1 MTTSFKTDALG
12 DYIEKDPEDSLDY
25 PNDWAPWLAS
35 SGTGDAISTS
45 TWFVPTVLTS
55 SSPIV
60 VGSVTSIFI
69 SGGTA
74 GTTYTVAN
82 KITTTGGRTV
92 KRSYRVV
99 VKDR

>member
-12 DYIEKDPEDSLDY
+12 DYIEKDPAAVLDY
-25 PNDWAPWLAS
+25 SNNWTDWLAAS
-35 SGTGDAISTS
+35 ATDAISTS
-45 TWFVPTVLTS
+45 TWTIPAGLTS
-55 SSPIV
+55 SSPAVAAGI
-60 VGSVTSIFI
+60 TSIFI

-82 KITTTGGRTV
+82 KIVTTGGRTDQ
-92 KRSYRVV
+92 RTFRLV